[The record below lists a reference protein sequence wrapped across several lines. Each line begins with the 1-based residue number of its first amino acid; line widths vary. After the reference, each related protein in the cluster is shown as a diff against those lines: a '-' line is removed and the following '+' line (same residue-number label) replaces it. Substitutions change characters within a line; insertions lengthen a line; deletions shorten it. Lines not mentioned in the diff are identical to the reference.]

1 MGKGARQR
9 RERQKEQEAF
19 HLTRPQEKAMHK
31 EIKSQL
37 LDYDKQYFLDM
48 DAAVLWALH
57 KEFGF
62 GAKRLRR
69 FFDRFSE
76 IHQELRNYYQ
86 LDDDTNT
93 WLCRYKLKE
102 ETGVDV
108 EVWEKELEQ
117 KDERLSHN

>member
-9 RERQKEQEAF
+9 RERQKEQAAF

-37 LDYDKQYFLDM
+37 LDNVKSYFLDM

-62 GAKRLRR
+62 GLKRLRR
-69 FFDRFSE
+69 FFDRFTV
-76 IHQELRNYYQ
+76 IHEDLRSYYQ
-86 LDDDTNT
+86 LDDETNT
-93 WLCRYKLKE
+93 WLCRYLLQRDV
-102 ETGVDV
+102 GVDV
-108 EVWEKELEQ
+108 EAWERELEQ
-117 KDERLSHN
+117 KNGQ

>member
-9 RERQKEQEAF
+9 RERQKEQDAF
-19 HLTRPQEKAMHK
+19 HLTRSQEKAMHK
-31 EIKSQL
+31 EIKAQL
-37 LDYDKQYFLDM
+37 MDYDKQYFLDM

-69 FFDRFSE
+69 FFDRFSV
-76 IHQELRNYYQ
+76 IHEELRDYYQ

-93 WLCRYKLKE
+93 WLCRYLLQSNV
-102 ETGVDV
+102 GVDV
-108 EVWEKELEQ
+108 EAWEKELEEKNGQ
-117 KDERLSHN
+117 

>member
-1 MGKGARQR
+1 MGKGARAR

-19 HLTRPQEKAMHK
+19 HLTRSQEKAMHK

-69 FFDRFSE
+69 FFDRFE
-76 IHQELRNYYQ
+76 KVHEDLRSYYQ

-93 WLCRYKLKE
+93 WLCRYLLQRDV
-102 ETGVDV
+102 GIDV
-108 EVWEKELEQ
+108 EALEKELEQ
-117 KDERLSHN
+117 K

>member
-9 RERQKEQEAF
+9 RERQKEQETF

-37 LDYDKQYFLDM
+37 LDYDKSYFLDM

-62 GAKRLRR
+62 GLKRLRR
-69 FFDRFSE
+69 FFERFST
-76 IHQELRNYYQ
+76 IHEDLREYYQ

-93 WLCRYKLKE
+93 WLCRYLLKRDV
-102 ETGVDV
+102 GVDV
-108 EVWEKELEQ
+108 EAWEKEFDQ
-117 KDERLSHN
+117 KNV